1 MIPNAPRRRVIYTCI
16 AGGYDSLPRHDFIH
30 PDCDYVCFT
39 DDPNLLAQ
47 KFVRPWQ
54 IRPLAYVGAS
64 GIFSNRWHK
73 MHPHVLFPEYD
84 DSIYVDGN
92 IVFVSDNI
100 FKMLEDCNDKIMLA
114 PQHPR
119 RICVYQ
125 ELYAV
130 IELGY
135 ETSENLAR
143 LQRFL
148 YRQGMPND
156 YGMTE
161 NNILFRKHNRCR
173 DIRERANLPI
183 RCRMC
188 GLTSKQNNSHSP

>member
-1 MIPNAPRRRVIYTCI
+1 
-16 AGGYDSLPRHDFIH
+16 
-30 PDCDYVCFT
+30 
-39 DDPNLLAQ
+39 
-47 KFVRPWQ
+47 
-54 IRPLAYVGAS
+54 
-64 GIFSNRWHK
+64 

-92 IVFVSDNI
+92 IVFVYDNI